1 MRKHRETVPT
11 HGHAERRMRAERL
24 AERNHRLVQLLSRL
38 PAFRSTTELP
48 TRGELV
54 TAYVL
59 SLVIEAFAI
68 AIRFAVDDFLPP
80 GFPYLTFFPAVIL
93 TGFCFGIRPALMNA
107 VISAAVAWYFFIG
120 PVGTFDL
127 TLQSITALAF
137 FFLVIGIDLGL
148 LQLLLA
154 AYSTQVKVR
163 DELARNLQLQQLV
176 SEEVD
181 HRMKNLLATTSGLI
195 SLSQRHATTP
205 KELGTQLRQRIQ
217 AMGHSINLLR
227 GSLHGGKADMREAI
241 LAALEPLGLAEGE
254 RLAFDGPPLSLNG
267 ATIISLSLIC
277 HELGTNAL
285 KYGALSVEGGRILV
299 SWRIVPATGAD
310 EDAAD
315 EMIELVW
322 KEIGGP
328 PVGSPSRQGFGT
340 ELVTRMASSFGGGP
354 SQMDYAPDGLVV
366 RLSMLSDSV
375 LAT

>member
-195 SLSQRHATTP
+195 SLSQRHAATP

-315 EMIELVW
+315 
-322 KEIGGP
+322 
-328 PVGSPSRQGFGT
+328 
-340 ELVTRMASSFGGGP
+340 
-354 SQMDYAPDGLVV
+354 DD
-366 RLSMLSDSV
+366 D
-375 LAT
+375 

>member
-163 DELARNLQLQQLV
+163 DELARNLKLQQLV

-195 SLSQRHATTP
+195 SLSQRHAATP